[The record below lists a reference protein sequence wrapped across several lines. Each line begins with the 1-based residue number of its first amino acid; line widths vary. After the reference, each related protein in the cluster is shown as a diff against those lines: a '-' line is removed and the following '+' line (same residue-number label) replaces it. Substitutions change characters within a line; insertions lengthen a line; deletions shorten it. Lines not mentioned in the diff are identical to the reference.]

1 MLEKRVC
8 DQKESEYEQKKDGVL
23 ERKYNDG
30 RSGDMGRRKNT
41 EMKYVETLKKTV
53 LIFGCALFVNILFW
67 SGQRMLLQR
76 GIAEEVLR
84 FHVLANSDSAVDQAV
99 KLEVR
104 DAVLAWL
111 EEAQIERSVTQGK
124 KETANTGT
132 ENDSS
137 FMSDLES
144 EKNTKEKEEEFLRAH
159 LTELEAV
166 ANNVLASK
174 GQSYQAHAELTTCYF
189 PERTYGACT
198 FPAGW
203 YEAFR
208 IKLGKAKGHN
218 WWCVLYPVCVLQTAF
233 MQL

>member
-67 SGQRMLLQR
+67 SSQRMLLQR

-84 FHVLANSDSAVDQAV
+84 FHVLANSDSAADQAV

-137 FMSDLES
+137 FMSGLES

-159 LTELEAV
+159 LTMSLHQKVSPIRRTLNLLPAIFLS
-166 ANNVLASK
+166 ART
-174 GQSYQAHAELTTCYF
+174 AHVPF
-189 PERTYGACT
+189 R
-198 FPAGW
+198 PAGMRP
-203 YEAFR
+203 FV
-208 IKLGKAKGHN
+208 LSLAKQKDTTGG
-218 WWCVLYPVCVLQTAF
+218 VSFIPVCVLQTAF